1 MSEKH
6 GVSRVRSLACQTF
19 SKPMNSNDKQSPLVC
34 PTRARLA
41 RQWRAATEHEA
52 ESLARTQ
59 RNLTCASLDE
69 SVTLDAASADDHR
82 ATEEAMNE
90 LRTHRETHG
99 C

>member
-1 MSEKH
+1 
-6 GVSRVRSLACQTF
+6 
-19 SKPMNSNDKQSPLVC
+19 MNSNDRQTPLVC
-34 PTRARLA
+34 PERARLA

>member
-1 MSEKH
+1 MSTND
-6 GVSRVRSLACQTF
+6 RQT
-19 SKPMNSNDKQSPLVC
+19 PLVC

-52 ESLARTQ
+52 ESQARTE
-59 RNLTCASLDE
+59 RNLTCASLDQ
-69 SVTLDAASADDHR
+69 SLNLDAESADKQR
-82 ATEEAMNE
+82 ATEEAMND